1 MSFKK
6 SVNKSIINIIIASLL
21 VAITILIHSCTKDE
35 QPDRPNI
42 IWIMAEDIGID
53 LECYGMKGVET
64 PNLNLLA
71 EEGILYSNCY
81 CTNPICSPN
90 RSAMITGVHQN
101 RINAQHHRSNRDV
114 PLLYPYKPITY
125 YLSKAGYTCLLGHSK
140 VMGKGRKT
148 DCNFES
154 KGIGS
159 WDGESN
165 FGLFDKSE
173 DFTAEDQPFFC
184 QIQLKVT
191 HRGDWW
197 NEVQEN
203 SEEPVDPAE
212 IELPPYFA
220 DHPVIRKDWARYLDQ
235 MEYMDHEIGLL
246 MKELE
251 NEGLTKNTVVI
262 FIGDNG
268 RCNIRG
274 KGYLYDPGI
283 HIPLII
289 SCPDKLKQGQT
300 DNRLVSTIDISAS
313 ILHLAGIEL
322 PSYMKSI
329 PFIGIKNPQ
338 KRDFVY
344 SARDIWDEIYE
355 QSRSITNLNYRY
367 IRNYVTD
374 QSYDAGQAYL
384 EFFRPAVHVMR
395 QLKDEGKLTELQ
407 ERFFA
412 PEKQAEELYD
422 LVNDPYETRNLVN
435 DTEYQEVLEEMTE
448 MMKQWQ
454 NENHDYG
461 LDTIDWDHIVH
472 PRSEEVLEWIKKE
485 KPDLYQ
491 QMNKGIEIG
500 FQSLI
505 KEYISQ
511 TKKE

>member
-6 SVNKSIINIIIASLL
+6 SVNKSIINIIKASLL

-42 IWIMAEDIGID
+42 IWILAEDIGID
-53 LECYGMKGVET
+53 LECYGLKGVET

-114 PLLYPYKPITY
+114 PLIYPYKPITY
-125 YLSKAGYTCLLGHSK
+125 YLSKADYICLLGHSK

-148 DCNFES
+148 DCNFKS

-197 NEVQEN
+197 NEVQKN

-235 MEYMDHEIGLL
+235 MEYMDHEIG
-246 MKELE
+246 
-251 NEGLTKNTVVI
+251 
-262 FIGDNG
+262 
-268 RCNIRG
+268 
-274 KGYLYDPGI
+274 
-283 HIPLII
+283 
-289 SCPDKLKQGQT
+289 
-300 DNRLVSTIDISAS
+300 
-313 ILHLAGIEL
+313 
-322 PSYMKSI
+322 
-329 PFIGIKNPQ
+329 
-338 KRDFVY
+338 
-344 SARDIWDEIYE
+344 
-355 QSRSITNLNYRY
+355 
-367 IRNYVTD
+367 
-374 QSYDAGQAYL
+374 
-384 EFFRPAVHVMR
+384 
-395 QLKDEGKLTELQ
+395 
-407 ERFFA
+407 
-412 PEKQAEELYD
+412 
-422 LVNDPYETRNLVN
+422 
-435 DTEYQEVLEEMTE
+435 
-448 MMKQWQ
+448 
-454 NENHDYG
+454 
-461 LDTIDWDHIVH
+461 
-472 PRSEEVLEWIKKE
+472 
-485 KPDLYQ
+485 
-491 QMNKGIEIG
+491 
-500 FQSLI
+500 FQSLS
-505 KEYISQ
+505 KEYKSQ